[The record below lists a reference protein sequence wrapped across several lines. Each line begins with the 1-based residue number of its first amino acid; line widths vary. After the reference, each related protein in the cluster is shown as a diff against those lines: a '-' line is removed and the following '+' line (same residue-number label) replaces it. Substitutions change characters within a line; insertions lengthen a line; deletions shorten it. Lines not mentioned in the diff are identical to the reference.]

1 MQDRRP
7 NLTRTAQRPD
17 SHSRTANRQQLPRL
31 RIATLRISLKRCKTV
46 DKLWI
51 DQGNNRGLLLEKL
64 STNLHL
70 AVDISDSQEVAQRTQ
85 STALYSQANKN
96 QPVDKPVDSVDNL
109 TTNKL
114 PQACLD
120 RHRKIVEETPG
131 FSLLVAAHAFSYTL
145 LVLYESVVRND
156 QFYQSLVGQV
166 NNLDALIFHP

>member
-1 MQDRRP
+1 M
-7 NLTRTAQRPD
+7 
-17 SHSRTANRQQLPRL
+17 
-31 RIATLRISLKRCKTV
+31 
-46 DKLWI
+46 
-51 DQGNNRGLLLEKL
+51 
-64 STNLHL
+64 
-70 AVDISDSQEVAQRTQ
+70 
-85 STALYSQANKN
+85 
-96 QPVDKPVDSVDNL
+96 DKPVDSVDNL

-120 RHRKIVEETPG
+120 QHRKIVEETPG